1 MILFLVY
8 CSTIPYPFAEV
19 FVRFVEVDVL
29 ETSCPG
35 GNGFTVRFD
44 NLIVNTSIMLLLL
57 AAKILG
63 YVVLHIKLIPTI

>member
-29 ETSCPG
+29 ETSCPK
-35 GNGFTVRFD
+35 GNGFTVRIA
-44 NLIVNTSIMLLLL
+44 NLTVNTSLLRRTCLNTFTFCG
-57 AAKILG
+57 KN
-63 YVVLHIKLIPTI
+63 T